1 MNALIGLLAENE
13 AWIVNRV
20 INYAKD
26 NDFARYTSTLKEA
39 WRVSIKELTSA
50 IINYLRVDGI
60 IPELHPD
67 ACYEEDALAL
77 FAIEEAV
84 RHRARGVSLGMFLG
98 LLKYYRQ
105 SYLDLIELCGFD
117 GVNKP
122 HAHLML
128 ERIFDRI
135 EIALSVEWA
144 NLSPAQTMQ
153 ELQIK
158 NRQMTNEKN
167 KYLTIFESL
176 PTPAFV
182 FNDDLELINANHAAV
197 QLFSADPAPGLHYYG
212 AGISLIPA
220 QQFAEMLQCSFTE
233 DPELNFQT
241 EIDTPAGKKH
251 FKARLRRM
259 QDISGKFRGLV
270 IILSDITTLYASEQR
285 LKQSNER
292 YQLLFNSGSDAI
304 FLYSLDEQGKP
315 GPFIEANEIAC
326 QLLGLTRKA
335 LTNVTI
341 CDIVA
346 PEQQRQLAVDLQK
359 MMSDH
364 HILHQMSFS
373 TVQGTSV
380 EMEINSR
387 LFELDGVKSVLS
399 IARNITEKLRL
410 ETEMQ
415 RISRMH
421 LVGEMAAGIGH
432 ELRNPMTT
440 VRGFLQFLHESESRA
455 KICQYYK
462 VMIEELDRANSIITE
477 YLNLAKDKSVTL
489 TKVNLNEVIN
499 VLTPL
504 IRSDAIF
511 ANHSVEVILGNIPR
525 ILVDE
530 KEISQLIL
538 NLCRNALEAMDLNG
552 RLTLE
557 TYREGEFVVLAIGDT
572 GKGIPAGLHA
582 KIGTPFFT
590 TKDQGVGLGLA
601 ICYSIAARN
610 SATMDF
616 TSDGQGTTFY
626 VRFAP

>member
-1 MNALIGLLAENE
+1 MNALIGLLAKNE
-13 AWIVNRV
+13 EWIVNRV
-20 INYAKD
+20 IHYAKD

-50 IINYLRVDGI
+50 IINYLRVSGK

-67 ACYEEDALAL
+67 ECYEDDAIAL

-84 RHRARGVSLGMFLG
+84 KHRARGVSLGMFLG

-105 SYLDLIELCGFD
+105 SYLDLIELRGFD
-117 GVNKP
+117 GVDKP
-122 HAHLML
+122 HSHLIL

-135 EIALSVEWA
+135 EIALSVEWT
-144 NLSPAQTMQ
+144 NLSTAQIVQ

-182 FNDDLELINANHAAV
+182 FNDDLELINANNAAV
-197 QLFSADPAPGLHYYG
+197 RLFSADPTPGLNYYG
-212 AGISLIPA
+212 TGISLIPL
-220 QQFAEMLQCSFTE
+220 QQFEEMLQCSFTG
-233 DPELNFQT
+233 DPELDFQT
-241 EIDTPAGKKH
+241 EIDTIKGKKY

-270 IILSDITTLYASEQR
+270 IILSDITTIYASEQR

-304 FLYSLDEQGKP
+304 FIYSLDEQGKP

-335 LTNVTI
+335 LRNITI

-346 PEQQRQLAVDLQK
+346 LKQQRQLSVDLQR
-359 MMSDH
+359 MMSDNNM
-364 HILHQMSFS
+364 LHQMSLR
-373 TVQGTSV
+373 TVQGTYV
-380 EMEINSR
+380 EVEVNSR

-399 IARNITEKLRL
+399 IARNITEKIRL
-410 ETEMQ
+410 EAEMQ
-415 RISRMH
+415 RISRMQ

-440 VRGFLQFLHESESRA
+440 VRGFLQFLHESESRE

-489 TKVNLNEVIN
+489 TKVNLNDIIDI
-499 VLTPL
+499 LTPL
-504 IRSDAIF
+504 IRSDAIL
-511 ANHSVEVILGNIPR
+511 ANHSVKVILGNIPQ

-530 KEISQLIL
+530 KEIRQLIL
-538 NLCRNALEAMDLNG
+538 NLCRNALEAMDLSG

-557 TYREGEFVVLAIGDT
+557 TYRDREFVVLAIGDT
-572 GKGIPAGLHA
+572 GKGIPAGLYD

-616 TSDGQGTTFY
+616 SSDGQGTTFY
-626 VRFAP
+626 VRFAQ